1 MSEATPA
8 ATPATEIA
16 VITPINACRR
26 FARKY
31 LLAIKS
37 SNLIG
42 GRFRFELKR
51 EHRDYIGRD
60 ESEAKLGFASEVWAA
75 RPVPC
80 RGMRD
85 IVARICARVPD
96 PPSGS

>member
-42 GRFRFELKR
+42 GPLP
-51 EHRDYIGRD
+51 
-60 ESEAKLGFASEVWAA
+60 L
-75 RPVPC
+75 
-80 RGMRD
+80 
-85 IVARICARVPD
+85 
-96 PPSGS
+96 